1 MKKIE
6 AIQILQKSKRKLF
19 SLSDIK
25 KLLKIASDNT
35 AYKQA
40 AGLIRA
46 GVLERASK
54 GIYILASNKPSDF
67 ELANFLYKPS
77 YVSLDSALNYYG
89 ILIQSPHQ
97 IISVT
102 SNFAKRIEAGGKE
115 FVYIHLNQK
124 YYSDYQQV
132 DGFLIATPEK
142 ALIDALFFVALGR
155 GSLNTEELI
164 LDSVDKNRLKDL
176 ADKIDN
182 RAFKK
187 YFKSLKYH

>member
-6 AIQILQKSKRKLF
+6 AIQILQKSNRKLF

-25 KLLKIASDNT
+25 KLLKITSDNT

-40 AGLIRA
+40 AGLIEA

-54 GIYILASNKPSDF
+54 GIYLLTSNRPTDF

-89 ILIQSPHQ
+89 ILIQSPQQ

-102 SNFAKRIEAGGKE
+102 PNLAKKIEASGKD
-115 FVYIHLNQK
+115 FVYMHLSQK

-132 DGFLIATPEK
+132 NGFLIAAPEK
-142 ALIDALFFVALGR
+142 ALIDALFFVSLGR
-155 GSLNTEELI
+155 GSLSVEELI
-164 LDSVDKNRLKDL
+164 LDSLDKNKLKGL
-176 ADKIDN
+176 AEKIDN

-187 YFKSLKYH
+187 YFKSLKL

>member
-1 MKKIE
+1 MKKLQ
-6 AIQILQKSKRKLF
+6 ALQTLQKSKRKLF
-19 SLSDIK
+19 SVTDLK
-25 KLLKIASDNT
+25 KLLRIESDQY
-35 AYKQA
+35 AYVFV
-40 AGLIRA
+40 GRLIKE

-54 GIYILASNKPSDF
+54 GVYYLISNKPTDF

-89 ILIQSPHQ
+89 ILIQSPQQ
-97 IISVT
+97 IISIT
-102 SNFAKRIEAGGKE
+102 PNLTKKIEAGGRD
-115 FVYIHLNQK
+115 FVYMHLNQK

-155 GSLNTEELI
+155 GSLSVEELI
-164 LDSVDKNRLKDL
+164 LDSIDKNKLKDL
-176 ADKIDN
+176 ATKIDN

-187 YFKSLKYH
+187 YFKSLKL

>member
-6 AIQILQKSKRKLF
+6 AIQILQKSNRKLF

-40 AGLIRA
+40 AGLIEA
-46 GVLERASK
+46 GVLERVSK
-54 GIYILASNKPSDF
+54 GIYLLTSNKPTDF
-67 ELANFLYKPS
+67 ELANFLYRPS

-89 ILIQSPHQ
+89 ILIQSPQ
-97 IISVT
+97 QVISVT
-102 SNFAKRIEAGGKE
+102 PNLTKKIEAGGKD
-115 FVYIHLNQK
+115 FVYMHLNQK

-155 GSLNTEELI
+155 GSLSVEELI
-164 LDSVDKNRLKDL
+164 LDSIDKNKLKDL
-176 ADKIDN
+176 ATKIDN

-187 YFKSLKYH
+187 YFKSLKL

>member
-6 AIQILQKSKRKLF
+6 AIQILQKSNRKLF

-25 KLLKIASDNT
+25 KLLKTASDNT
-35 AYKQA
+35 AYKQV
-40 AGLIRA
+40 AGLIEA
-46 GVLERASK
+46 GVLKRVSK
-54 GIYILASNKPSDF
+54 GIYLLTSNKPTDF

-89 ILIQSPHQ
+89 ILVQSPQQ

-102 SNFAKRIEAGGKE
+102 PNLTKKIEAGGKD
-115 FVYIHLNQK
+115 FVYMHLNQK

-155 GSLNTEELI
+155 GSLSTEELI
-164 LDSVDKNRLKDL
+164 LDSVNKNKLKDL
-176 ADKIDN
+176 AEKIDN

-187 YFKSLKYH
+187 YFKSLKL

>member
-1 MKKIE
+1 MKKLQ
-6 AIQILQKSKRKLF
+6 ALQILQKSKRKLF
-19 SLSDIK
+19 SITDLK
-25 KLLKIASDNT
+25 KLLRIKSDQY
-35 AYKQA
+35 AYVFVGRLVKES
-40 AGLIRA
+40 I
-46 GVLERASK
+46 LERASK
-54 GIYILASNKPSDF
+54 GVYYLISNKPTDF

-89 ILIQSPHQ
+89 VLIQSPQQ

-102 SNFAKRIEAGGKE
+102 PNLTKKIEAGGKD
-115 FVYIHLNQK
+115 FVYMHLNQK

-155 GSLNTEELI
+155 GSLSVEELI
-164 LDSVDKNRLKDL
+164 FDSVDKNKLKDL
-176 ADKIDN
+176 AKKIDN

-187 YFKSLKYH
+187 YFKSLKL

>member
-6 AIQILQKSKRKLF
+6 AIQILQKSNRKLF
-19 SLSDIK
+19 TLSDIK
-25 KLLKIASDNT
+25 KLLKIVSDNT

-40 AGLIRA
+40 AGLIEA
-46 GVLERASK
+46 GVLERVSK
-54 GIYILASNKPSDF
+54 GIYLLASNKPTDF

-89 ILIQSPHQ
+89 ILVQSPQQ

-102 SNFAKRIEAGGKE
+102 PNRAKKIEAVGKD
-115 FVYIHLNQK
+115 FVYMHLNQK

-142 ALIDALFFVALGR
+142 AFIDALFFVALGR
-155 GSLNTEELI
+155 GSLSVEELI
-164 LDSVDKNRLKDL
+164 LDSIDKNKLKDL
-176 ADKIDN
+176 AKKIDN

-187 YFKSLKYH
+187 YFKSLKL

>member
-6 AIQILQKSKRKLF
+6 AIQILQKSNRKLF

-40 AGLIRA
+40 AGLIGA
-46 GVLERASK
+46 GVLERVSK
-54 GIYILASNKPSDF
+54 GIYLLASNRPIDF

-77 YVSLDSALNYYG
+77 YVSLDSALNFYG
-89 ILIQSPHQ
+89 ILIQSPQQ

-102 SNFAKRIEAGGKE
+102 PNFAKRIESAGKD
-115 FVYIHLNQK
+115 FVYMHLNQK
-124 YYSDYQQV
+124 YYSNYQQV
-132 DGFLIATPEK
+132 NGFLIATPEK

-155 GSLNTEELI
+155 GSLSVEELI
-164 LDSVDKNRLKDL
+164 LDSIDKNKLKGL
-176 ADKIDN
+176 AEKIDN

-187 YFKSLKYH
+187 YFKSLKL